1 MIEER
6 NKVRNRP
13 FEVNII
19 FPKRVIGID
28 EQRLCTVFSL
38 HFFMI
43 IGRTKFSPLIH
54 WHEMINDFIRSF
66 LSRFLRLLLTNCWPA
81 FLFIILLS
89 ASSVAQQK
97 RPMTGSAAKV
107 GAPANLKVAP
117 DLALRLAKFRRVQM
131 PFRTTGLT
139 TREQQLVR
147 KLVEACGYL
156 ESIYWRQT
164 DPEGLTLYQSLI
176 SSRNQRD
183 VDLRRY
189 LWINAS
195 RFDLLDQDKPFVGT
209 DPMPPGRGYYPANLT
224 RDQVEQFVKE
234 HPDQEAAIYDQF
246 TILRW
251 HAGKLEA
258 VAYNIAFRA
267 FLEPA
272 AKALREA
279 ANLSDDANFAKFLRL
294 RADALLSDDYFAS
307 DLAWLDLKNPKFD
320 IVFAPYET
328 YLDGLLGVKGSYG
341 AAVMI
346 RNDRES
352 KKLEL
357 FQQYVPQI
365 QDALP
370 LAAEDRPSKHGLET
384 PMEVMDTPFR
394 AGDLTHG
401 YQAVADNLPNDPR
414 VHEQKGSKKLFFKNF
429 MDARVNY
436 VILPVARKVM
446 EPDQAAR
453 VSGEG
458 YLQSTIMHE
467 ICHGLG
473 PAYARTAAGKVDIRE
488 AIGPAF
494 SGLEEAKAD
503 VTGMFA
509 LKWLIDHDALPR
521 EKLEEYYASYV
532 GGIFRTV
539 RFGTAEAHG
548 QAEMMEF
555 NYLSE
560 RGAINRNA
568 SGKYA
573 IDYEKMPGA
582 LADLAKELLETEA
595 TGDRARAENWFKK
608 YRAMPEELK
617 TSLKAASDVPVDIDP
632 VFSFAEK
639 VK

>member
-1 MIEER
+1 MMNEPI
-6 NKVRNRP
+6 KS
-13 FEVNII
+13 I
-19 FPKRVIGID
+19 
-28 EQRLCTVFSL
+28 
-38 HFFMI
+38 
-43 IGRTKFSPLIH
+43 
-54 WHEMINDFIRSF
+54 
-66 LSRFLRLLLTNCWPA
+66 LSRFFGQLLTNCCLVF
-81 FLFIILLS
+81 FLIPFLAAL
-89 ASSVAQQK
+89 SVAQQK
-97 RPMTGSAAKV
+97 RLMTGSAAKL
-107 GAPANLKVAP
+107 GAPADLKVAP
-117 DLALRLAKFRRVQM
+117 DLDQRLAKFRRVQM

-139 TREQQLVR
+139 AREQQLVR
-147 KLVEACGYL
+147 RLVEACGYL
-156 ESIYWRQT
+156 ESVYWRQT
-164 DPEGLTLYQSLI
+164 DPDGLTLYQSLI
-176 SSRNQRD
+176 SSHNQRD
-183 VDLRRY
+183 VELRRY

-224 RDQVEQFVKE
+224 RDQVEQFVKQ
-234 HPDQEAAIYDQF
+234 HPDQKAAIYNQF

-258 VAYNIAFRA
+258 VPYSIAFRA

-272 AKALREA
+272 AKALRA
-279 ANLSDDANFAKFLRL
+279 AAELSDDADFARFLRL

-320 IVFAPYET
+320 IIFAPYEA

-341 AAVMI
+341 AAVLI

-384 PMEVMDTPFR
+384 PMEVMDAPFR
-394 AGDLTHG
+394 AGDMTHG
-401 YQAVADNLPNDPR
+401 YQSVADNLPNDPR

-436 VILPVARKVM
+436 VILPVARKLM
-446 EPDQAAR
+446 EPDQAKK

-473 PAYARTAAGKVDIRE
+473 PAYARTATGKVDIRE

-494 SGLEEAKAD
+494 NGLEEAKAD

-509 LKWLIDHDALPR
+509 LKWLIDHDALPK

-560 RGAINRNA
+560 RGAITRKI

-573 IDYEKMPGA
+573 IDYEKMPDA

-595 TGDRARAENWFKK
+595 TGDRSRAENWFKK
-608 YRAMPEELK
+608 YSAMPEDLK